1 MLHMQNITVSFTLAV
16 MFVLIGSVAT
26 ELRWGGRHNFT
37 FTRHEFLVVTVKEWL
52 KLVYFYQS
60 YRKSKLGVPLILD
73 HPVCCRISPKQ
84 LLWAQRSLLQT
95 VKWAGDVWLRRRDW
109 KQFCGYY
116 NKTEQIK
123 WWWWWW
129 WLSRPMYL

>member
-60 YRKSKLGVPLILD
+60 YRKNKSGVPLILD
-73 HPVCCRISPKQ
+73 HPVYR
-84 LLWAQRSLLQT
+84 AYN
-95 VKWAGDVWLRRRDW
+95 AGRAYGRWLRNIIITNRVS
-109 KQFCGYY
+109 G
-116 NKTEQIK
+116 NKDYQYLTHVSQSITNILCIIK
-123 WWWWWW
+123 TKMSIFV
-129 WLSRPMYL
+129 LKH